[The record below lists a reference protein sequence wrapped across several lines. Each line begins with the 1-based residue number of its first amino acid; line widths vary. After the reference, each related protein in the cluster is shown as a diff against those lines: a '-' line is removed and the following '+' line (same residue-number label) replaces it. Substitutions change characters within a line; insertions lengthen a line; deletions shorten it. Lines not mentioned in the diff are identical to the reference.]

1 LDSPTRSS
9 SARAWVSIVLGLAG
23 VLTMPA
29 AIEVAR
35 RSLRVA
41 LLDAAYAVPLAFL
54 LGLVA
59 LLMGKRARDN
69 LRWLRLRERGT
80 GAARIGM
87 ILGLLAVCLAL
98 MAALSVGFYEA
109 WLLYERHR

>member
-1 LDSPTRSS
+1 M
-9 SARAWVSIVLGLAG
+9 SIVLGLAG

-29 AIEVAR
+29 AIGLAR
-35 RSLRVA
+35 RSQRVS

-59 LLMGKRARDN
+59 LLMAKRAREN
-69 LRWLRLRERGT
+69 LEWLRLDDSGT
-80 GAARIGM
+80 APARAGM

-98 MAALSVGFYEA
+98 VAALSVGFYEG
-109 WLLYERHR
+109 WLVYEHHR